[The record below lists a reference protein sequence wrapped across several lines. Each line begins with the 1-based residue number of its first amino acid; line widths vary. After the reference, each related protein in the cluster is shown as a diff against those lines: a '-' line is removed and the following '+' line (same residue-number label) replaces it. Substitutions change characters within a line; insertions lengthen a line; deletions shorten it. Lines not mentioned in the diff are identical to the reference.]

1 MLSAVCKKLN
11 NDIEML
17 ANQVAARETTIS
29 KLTASQ
35 QSHDDHLRQFN
46 MDLQLKLNKTDAMVQ
61 KLQND
66 VEQFSHGLRE
76 AMNNQQEISRA
87 NAQRHQE
94 LKLEVK
100 KENRLRPKPTR
111 KSVLFLNH
119 LDQHVRSTNRSNF

>member
-11 NDIEML
+11 NDIELL
-17 ANQVAARETTIS
+17 ANQVAAREATLS
-29 KLTASQ
+29 KLSASQ
-35 QSHDDHLRQFN
+35 QNHDDHLRQFN
-46 MDLQLKLNKTDAMVQ
+46 MDLQLKLNRTDAMVQ
-61 KLQND
+61 KLQSD

-100 KENRLRPKPTR
+100 
-111 KSVLFLNH
+111 
-119 LDQHVRSTNRSNF
+119 

>member
-35 QSHDDHLRQFN
+35 QNHDDHLRQFN
-46 MDLQLKLNKTDAMVQ
+46 MDLQLKLNKTDSMVQ

-76 AMNNQQEISRA
+76 AMNNQQEISRG

-100 KENRLRPKPTR
+100 NRFRGKT
-111 KSVLFLNH
+111 KTNSVLFLND
-119 LDQHVRSTNRSNF
+119 LDQHVGPTN